1 MGNDI
6 GETRE
11 MKTFIKLFE
20 IAGNWT
26 ISSKTALSV
35 GHFMINVRK
44 LIWKDK
50 DFRLGVSGKEG

>member
-11 MKTFIKLFE
+11 MKTYIKLIE

-26 ISSKTALSV
+26 ISSKRALC
-35 GHFMINVRK
+35 GAFYDKRK
-44 LIWKDK
+44 ETNLERQRPRI
-50 DFRLGVSGKEG
+50 GG

>member
-11 MKTFIKLFE
+11 MKTYIKLFE

-26 ISSKTALSV
+26 ISSKRALC
-35 GHFMINVRK
+35 GTYY
-44 LIWKDK
+44 DK
-50 DFRLGVSGKEG
+50 CKETNLERQRPQIGG